1 MNCSIALNHGFKEQP
16 GVINQSLFILPIS
29 GGLQLRLAKKLEAK
43 QEGGGVTTDQLRP
56 LSDALSEEKIASIK
70 AKRLAKKRGTIKTD
84 DDIAGGM
91 VNHGE
96 HDATVCAACVCVCLC
111 VDVWMCV
118 CVCVCVYVCLCLC
131 VSVCLCM
138 YVCVCVC
145 VLCVHVLCVC
155 LFVCPPTRYV
165 LIEPLRIELLLM
177 I

>member
-1 MNCSIALNHGFKEQP
+1 MDLSN
-16 GVINQSLFILPIS
+16 NQSLFILPIL

-96 HDATVCAACVCVCLC
+96 RDATVCAACVCVC
-111 VDVWMCV
+111 V
-118 CVCVCVYVCLCLC
+118 CVCLCVCFFVCVYVCLC
-131 VSVCLCM
+131 VSVFVYVCLCVCMCFVYM
-138 YVCVCVC
+138 YCVCVYLC
-145 VLCVHVLCVC
+145 VLQHAMC
-155 LFVCPPTRYV
+155 
-165 LIEPLRIELLLM
+165 
-177 I
+177 